1 MVERRHLGADADPFR
16 RPAGEAKPS
25 ANILSSMGIVMHKIQ
40 REERPRCKILPEA
53 VRQAPSLFPH
63 QSEAPRNPL
72 SAAGLKEEEAKREKE
87 PGTP

>member
-1 MVERRHLGADADPFR
+1 MVERRHFGPDTDPFR
-16 RPAGEAKPS
+16 RPAGETQPS

-63 QSEAPRNPL
+63 KSEAPVRA
-72 SAAGLKEEEAKREKE
+72 SAGLKEEEMKRDKD